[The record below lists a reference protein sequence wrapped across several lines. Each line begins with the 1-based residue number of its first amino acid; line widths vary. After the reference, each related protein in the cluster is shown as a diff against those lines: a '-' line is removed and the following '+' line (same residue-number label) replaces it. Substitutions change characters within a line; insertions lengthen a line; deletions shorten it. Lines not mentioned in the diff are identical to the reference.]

1 MVRSLGGGKLG
12 KDKIFGA
19 GLFQYVKSKEKREK
33 KSSAENE
40 KRNETC

>member
-33 KSSAENE
+33 SSAENE